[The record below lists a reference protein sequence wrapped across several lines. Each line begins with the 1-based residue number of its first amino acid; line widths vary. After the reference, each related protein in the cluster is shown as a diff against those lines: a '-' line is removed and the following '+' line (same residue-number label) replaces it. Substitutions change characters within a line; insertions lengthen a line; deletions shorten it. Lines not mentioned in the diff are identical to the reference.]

1 MTAWPFAPLVPNT
14 FGVILADP
22 PWRYAMR
29 SEAGYAKSPEH
40 HYDTMPLDRIA
51 ALPVA
56 KLAGPNCL
64 LVLWSTWP
72 HLSYAMEIMRVW
84 GFEYKT
90 GGSWT
95 KKTRHGRTAIGT
107 GFILRSA
114 SEPFLVG
121 TIGAPRI
128 VSRSERNVIE
138 TEDLAE
144 IPDAIEAIRRE
155 HSRKPDEMRQM
166 ITRLCPWARC
176 AELFATEAWPG
187 HRSLSP
193 NPHVVYGGEGP

>member
-1 MTAWPFAPLVPNT
+1 MSWPFAPLTPNSY
-14 FGVILADP
+14 GVILVDP
-22 PWRYAMR
+22 PYRYSMR

-64 LVLWSTWP
+64 LVMWTPWP
-72 HLSYAMEIMRVW
+72 HLSFAIEIMRVW

-95 KKTRHGRTAIGT
+95 KKTRSGGPAFGT
-107 GFILRSA
+107 GFILRS
-114 SEPFLVG
+114 SCEPYLVG

-128 VSRSERNVIE
+128 VSRSERNVID
-138 TEDLAE
+138 TEDLESDFPAL
-144 IPDAIEAIRRE
+144 IESLRRE
-155 HSRKPDEMRQM
+155 HSRKPDEMRAM
-166 ITRLCPWARC
+166 LERLCPWARC
-176 AELFATEAWPG
+176 VDLFARESWPG
-187 HRSLSP
+187 HD
-193 NPHVVYGGEGP
+193 VWGGESSRFDGSEP